1 MELVHKRNKGIIKD
15 NIMSKEYV
23 SIERLRE
30 LLHKEV
36 ENHDLSEYW
45 EMRIMQYAE
54 SIKEIKE

>member
-1 MELVHKRNKGIIKD
+1 
-15 NIMSKEYV
+15 MSKEYV

-54 SIKEIKE
+54 SIKEMKE